1 MKFIF
6 KYVIIILKYK
16 NKGGKR
22 LKRLVKFWLTV
33 SLLFLVSIL
42 TPTKAET
49 VDIVELTKNEGYE
62 VNPAD
67 KPKASI
73 VIDAYTGRILW
84 QDNIDEERD
93 PASIS
98 KVMTVYLVM
107 ESISKG
113 DLSLTQKITASK
125 EDAAI
130 SSIYAISN
138 NKIVE
143 GVEYPIEELI
153 KMTLV
158 PSSNAATIM
167 LANAVDKD
175 SAAFIVK
182 MNKKAKEL
190 GMHHTTFNNA
200 SGAVAE
206 LFNGYYQ
213 PEGYDASK
221 PNQTTARDLAILAMD
236 LMNRYPQV
244 LQYTNSAVVK
254 TMEGT
259 PYEEK
264 FDTYNYSLPG
274 AKYGVEGVNG
284 LKTGSSGYGS
294 FNYIATYE
302 KNQMKL
308 VEVVL
313 GVGDWSN
320 QDGEFIRHTFG
331 NAILNYVL
339 EHFSYQTILPAGD
352 HDFDGHKITTN
363 QDLKMILE
371 KGKVPEWQV
380 VDKKVSAKLTGE
392 FLKENQKNP
401 SVEVV
406 AESGFAD
413 LPKEPEKRQQT
424 LQVYIIQNAFA
435 FAVIIGGSLLFLLVL
450 FGEHRAKKL
459 RKKRKHQKNK

>member
-1 MKFIF
+1 M
-6 KYVIIILKYK
+6 
-16 NKGGKR
+16 NKGGEELRK
-22 LKRLVKFWLTV
+22 LAKVLVAV
-33 SLLFLVSIL
+33 SLLFLGCSTNTIG
-42 TPTKAET
+42 AET
-49 VDIVELTKNEGYE
+49 VDVVELTKNAGYD

-67 KPKASI
+67 IPKASI
-73 VIDAYTGRILW
+73 VVDAYTGRILW

-107 ESISKG
+107 EAIQKG
-113 DLSLTQKITASK
+113 ELSLSQNIVATK
-125 EDAAI
+125 EDQAI
-130 SSIYAISN
+130 SNIYAISN

-143 GVEYPIEELI
+143 GVEYPVEELL

-158 PSSNAATIM
+158 PSSNAATLM
-167 LANAVDKD
+167 LANAITTD
-175 SAAFIVK
+175 SAKFIEK
-182 MNKKAKEL
+182 MNAKAKEL
-190 GMHHTTFNNA
+190 GMNRTHFNNA

-206 LFNGYYQ
+206 LFQGYYQ
-213 PEGYDASK
+213 PEGYDATK
-221 PNQTTARDLAILAMD
+221 PNQTTARDLAILAME

-244 LQYTNSAVVK
+244 LQYTNSPVVK

-284 LKTGSSGYGS
+284 LKTGSSGYGA
-294 FNYIATYE
+294 FNYVATYD
-302 KNQMKL
+302 KDQMKL

-320 QDGEFIRHTFG
+320 QDGEMIRHTFG
-331 NAILNYVL
+331 NAILKYVL
-339 EHFSYQTILPAGD
+339 EHFSYQTILPAGE
-352 HDFDGHKITTN
+352 HNFDGHKITTN
-363 QDLKMILE
+363 QSLQMIAE
-371 KGKVPEWQV
+371 KGKTPEWQV
-380 VDKKVSAKLTGE
+380 ANKKVSVTLKGD

-406 AESGFAD
+406 EESEFAD

-435 FAVIIGGSLLFLLVL
+435 FSVIIGGSILFFLVL
-450 FGEHRAKKL
+450 LGESRAKN
-459 RKKRKHQKNK
+459 RRMKKRKKKSNKRKISD

>member
-1 MKFIF
+1 M
-6 KYVIIILKYK
+6 
-16 NKGGKR
+16 NKGGEELRK
-22 LKRLVKFWLTV
+22 LAKVFVTV
-33 SLLFLVSIL
+33 SLLFLGCSMNTIG
-42 TPTKAET
+42 AET
-49 VDIVELTKNEGYE
+49 VDVVELTKNAGYD

-67 KPKASI
+67 IPKASI
-73 VIDAYTGRILW
+73 VVDAYTGRILW
-84 QDNIDEERD
+84 QDHIDEVRD

-107 ESISKG
+107 EAIAKGELSIQ
-113 DLSLTQKITASK
+113 QKIIATK
-125 EDAAI
+125 EDQAI
-130 SSIYAISN
+130 SNIYEISN

-143 GVEYPIEELI
+143 GVEYPVEELL

-158 PSSNAATIM
+158 PSSNTATLM
-167 LANAVDKD
+167 LANAITTD
-175 SAAFIVK
+175 STKFIEK
-182 MNKKAKEL
+182 MNAKAKEL
-190 GMHHTTFNNA
+190 GMNHTNFNNA

-206 LFNGYYQ
+206 LFQGYYQ
-213 PEGYDASK
+213 PEGYDATK
-221 PNQTTARDLAILAMD
+221 PNQTTARDLAILAME

-244 LQYTNSAVVK
+244 LQYTNSPVVK

-259 PYEEK
+259 PFEEK

-284 LKTGSSGYGS
+284 LKTGSSGYGA
-294 FNYIATYE
+294 FNYVATYD
-302 KNQMKL
+302 KDQMKL

-339 EHFSYQTILPAGD
+339 EHFSFQTILSAGE
-352 HDFDGHKITTN
+352 HNFDGHKITTN
-363 QDLKMILE
+363 QPLEMIAE
-371 KGKVPEWQV
+371 KGKTPEWQV
-380 VDKKVSAKLTGE
+380 VNKKVSVTLKGD
-392 FLKENQKNP
+392 FLKKNQKNP

-406 AESGFAD
+406 EERGFVD

-435 FAVIIGGSLLFLLVL
+435 FAVIIGGSILFLLVL
-450 FGEHRAKKL
+450 LGESRAKN
-459 RKKRKHQKNK
+459 RRMKKRKKKSNKRKNSD

>member
-1 MKFIF
+1 MNTI
-6 KYVIIILKYK
+6 
-16 NKGGKR
+16 G
-22 LKRLVKFWLTV
+22 
-33 SLLFLVSIL
+33 
-42 TPTKAET
+42 AET
-49 VDIVELTKNEGYE
+49 VDVVELTKNAGYD

-67 KPKASI
+67 IPKASI
-73 VIDAYTGRILW
+73 VVDAYTGRILW
-84 QDNIDEERD
+84 QDHIDEVRD

-107 ESISKG
+107 EAIAKGELSIQ
-113 DLSLTQKITASK
+113 QKIIATK
-125 EDAAI
+125 EDQAI
-130 SSIYAISN
+130 SNIYEISN

-143 GVEYPIEELI
+143 GVEYPVEELL

-158 PSSNAATIM
+158 PSSNTATLM
-167 LANAVDKD
+167 LANAITTD
-175 SAAFIVK
+175 STKFIEK
-182 MNKKAKEL
+182 MNAKAKEL
-190 GMHHTTFNNA
+190 GMNHTNFNNA

-206 LFNGYYQ
+206 LFQGYYQ
-213 PEGYDASK
+213 PEGYDATK
-221 PNQTTARDLAILAMD
+221 PNQTTARDLAILAME

-244 LQYTNSAVVK
+244 LQYTNSPVVK

-284 LKTGSSGYGS
+284 LKTGSSGYGA
-294 FNYIATYE
+294 FNYVATYD
-302 KNQMKL
+302 KDQMKL

-339 EHFSYQTILPAGD
+339 EHFSYQTILSAGE
-352 HDFDGHKITTN
+352 HNFDGHKITTN
-363 QDLKMILE
+363 QPLEMIAE
-371 KGKVPEWQV
+371 KGKTPEWQV
-380 VDKKVSAKLTGE
+380 VNKKVSVTLKGD
-392 FLKENQKNP
+392 FLKKNQKNP

-406 AESGFAD
+406 EERGFVD

-435 FAVIIGGSLLFLLVL
+435 FAVIIGGSILFLLVL
-450 FGEHRAKKL
+450 LGERRAKN
-459 RKKRKHQKNK
+459 RRMKKRKKKSNKRKISD

>member
-1 MKFIF
+1 M
-6 KYVIIILKYK
+6 
-16 NKGGKR
+16 NKGGEELRK
-22 LKRLVKFWLTV
+22 LAKVLVAV
-33 SLLFLVSIL
+33 SLLFLGCFKNTIG
-42 TPTKAET
+42 AET
-49 VDIVELTKNEGYE
+49 VDIVELTRNAGYD
-62 VNPAD
+62 VNPTD
-67 KPKASI
+67 IPKASI
-73 VIDAYTGRILW
+73 VVDAYTGRILW

-107 ESISKG
+107 EAIAKG
-113 DLSLTQKITASK
+113 ELSLSQKIVATK
-125 EDAAI
+125 ENQAI
-130 SSIYAISN
+130 SNIYAISN

-158 PSSNAATIM
+158 PSSNAATLM
-167 LANAVDKD
+167 LANAITTD
-175 SAAFIVK
+175 STNFIEK
-182 MNKKAKEL
+182 MNAKAKEL
-190 GMHHTTFNNA
+190 GMNHTHFNNA

-206 LFNGYYQ
+206 LFQGYYQ
-213 PEGYDASK
+213 PEGYDATR
-221 PNQTTARDLAILAMD
+221 PNQTTARDLAILAMEI
-236 LMNRYPQV
+236 MNRYPQV
-244 LQYTNSAVVK
+244 LQYTNSPVVK

-284 LKTGSSGYGS
+284 LKTGSSGYGA

-302 KNQMKL
+302 KDKMKL

-339 EHFSYQTILPAGD
+339 EHFSYQTILPAGE
-352 HDFDGHKITTN
+352 HNFDGHKITTN
-363 QDLKMILE
+363 QPLQMIAE
-371 KGKVPEWQV
+371 KGKTPEWQV
-380 VDKKVSAKLTGE
+380 ANKKVSVTLKGD

-401 SVEVV
+401 SVEVI

>member
-1 MKFIF
+1 M
-6 KYVIIILKYK
+6 
-16 NKGGKR
+16 NKGGEELRNLAKV
-22 LKRLVKFWLTV
+22 LVAV
-33 SLLFLVSIL
+33 SLLFLGCSTNMIG
-42 TPTKAET
+42 AET
-49 VDIVELTKNEGYE
+49 VDVVELTKNAGYD

-67 KPKASI
+67 IPKASI
-73 VIDAYTGRILW
+73 VVDAYTGRILW

-107 ESISKG
+107 EAIDKGELSIQ
-113 DLSLTQKITASK
+113 QKITATK
-125 EDAAI
+125 EDQAI
-130 SSIYAISN
+130 SNIYAISN

-143 GVEYPIEELI
+143 GVEYPIEELL

-158 PSSNAATIM
+158 PSSNAATLM
-167 LANAVDKD
+167 LANAITTD
-175 SAAFIVK
+175 SAKFIEK
-182 MNKKAKEL
+182 MNAKAKEL
-190 GMHHTTFNNA
+190 GMNHTHFNNA

-206 LFNGYYQ
+206 LFQGYYQ

-221 PNQTTARDLAILAMD
+221 PNKTTARDLAILAME

-244 LQYTNSAVVK
+244 LQYTNSPVVK

-274 AKYGVEGVNG
+274 AKYGMEGVNG
-284 LKTGSSGYGS
+284 LKTGSSGYGA
-294 FNYIATYE
+294 FNYVATYE
-302 KNQMKL
+302 KDKMKL

-313 GVGDWSN
+313 GVGNWSN

-331 NAILNYVL
+331 NVILKYVL
-339 EHFSYQTILPAGD
+339 EHFSYQTILPAGE

-363 QDLKMILE
+363 QALTMIIE
-371 KGKVPEWQV
+371 KGKTPEWKV
-380 VDKKVSAKLTGE
+380 EDKKVTIPLKGD
-392 FLKENQKNP
+392 FLKENQAFP
-401 SVEVV
+401 SVEVI

-435 FAVIIGGSLLFLLVL
+435 FAVIIGGSLLLLLVL
-450 FGEHRAKKL
+450 IGEHRAKKRRQEKRIK
-459 RKKRKHQKNK
+459 RKKSD

>member
-1 MKFIF
+1 M
-6 KYVIIILKYK
+6 
-16 NKGGKR
+16 NKGGEELRK
-22 LKRLVKFWLTV
+22 LAKVLVAV
-33 SLLFLVSIL
+33 SLLFLGCFKNTIG
-42 TPTKAET
+42 AET
-49 VDIVELTKNEGYE
+49 VDIVELTRNAGYD
-62 VNPAD
+62 VNPTD
-67 KPKASI
+67 IPKASI
-73 VIDAYTGRILW
+73 VVDAYTGRILW

-107 ESISKG
+107 EAIAKG
-113 DLSLTQKITASK
+113 ELSLSQKIVATK
-125 EDAAI
+125 ENQAI
-130 SSIYAISN
+130 SNIYAISN

-158 PSSNAATIM
+158 PSSNAATLM
-167 LANAVDKD
+167 LANAITTD
-175 SAAFIVK
+175 STNFIEK
-182 MNKKAKEL
+182 MNAKAKEL
-190 GMHHTTFNNA
+190 GMNHTHFNNA

-206 LFNGYYQ
+206 LFQGYYQ
-213 PEGYDASK
+213 PEGYDATR
-221 PNQTTARDLAILAMD
+221 PNQTTARDLAILAMEI
-236 LMNRYPQV
+236 MNRYPQV
-244 LQYTNSAVVK
+244 LQYTNSPVVK

-284 LKTGSSGYGS
+284 LKTGSSGYGA

-302 KNQMKL
+302 KDKMKL

-339 EHFSYQTILPAGD
+339 EHFSYQTILPAGE
-352 HDFDGHKITTN
+352 HNFDGHKITTN
-363 QDLKMILE
+363 QPLQMIAE
-371 KGKVPEWQV
+371 KGKTPEWQV
-380 VDKKVSAKLTGE
+380 ANKKVSVTLKGD

-401 SVEVV
+401 SVEVI

-435 FAVIIGGSLLFLLVL
+435 FAVIIGGAILLLLVL
-450 FGEHRAKKL
+450 IGEHKSKKR
-459 RKKRKHQKNK
+459 RKKNRKNSD

>member
-1 MKFIF
+1 M
-6 KYVIIILKYK
+6 
-16 NKGGKR
+16 NKGGEELRK
-22 LKRLVKFWLTV
+22 LAKVFVTV
-33 SLLFLVSIL
+33 SLLFLGCSMNTIG
-42 TPTKAET
+42 AET
-49 VDIVELTKNEGYE
+49 VDVVELTKNAGYD

-67 KPKASI
+67 IPKASI
-73 VIDAYTGRILW
+73 VVDAYTGRILW
-84 QDNIDEERD
+84 QDHIDEVRD

-107 ESISKG
+107 EAIAKGELSIQ
-113 DLSLTQKITASK
+113 QKIIATK
-125 EDAAI
+125 EDQAI
-130 SSIYAISN
+130 SNIYEISN

-143 GVEYPIEELI
+143 GVEYPVEELL

-158 PSSNAATIM
+158 PSSNTATLM
-167 LANAVDKD
+167 LANAITTD
-175 SAAFIVK
+175 STKFIEK
-182 MNKKAKEL
+182 MNAKAKEL
-190 GMHHTTFNNA
+190 GMNHTNFNNA

-206 LFNGYYQ
+206 LFQGYYQ
-213 PEGYDASK
+213 PEGYDATK

-244 LQYTNSAVVK
+244 LQYTNSPVVK

-264 FDTYNYSLPG
+264 FDTYNYSIPG
-274 AKYGVEGVNG
+274 AKYGIEGVNG
-284 LKTGSSGYGS
+284 LKTGSSGYGA
-294 FNYIATYE
+294 FNYVATYE
-302 KNQMKL
+302 KDKMKL

-339 EHFSYQTILPAGD
+339 EHFSYQTILSAGE
-352 HDFDGHKITTN
+352 HNFDGHKITTN
-363 QDLKMILE
+363 QPLEMIAE
-371 KGKVPEWQV
+371 KGKTPEWQV
-380 VDKKVSAKLTGE
+380 VNKKVSVTLKGD
-392 FLKENQKNP
+392 FLKKNQKNP

-406 AESGFAD
+406 EERGFVD

-435 FAVIIGGSLLFLLVL
+435 FAVIIGGSILFLLVL
-450 FGEHRAKKL
+450 LGESRAKN
-459 RKKRKHQKNK
+459 RRMKKRKKKSNKRKISG

>member
-1 MKFIF
+1 
-6 KYVIIILKYK
+6 
-16 NKGGKR
+16 
-22 LKRLVKFWLTV
+22 
-33 SLLFLVSIL
+33 
-42 TPTKAET
+42 
-49 VDIVELTKNEGYE
+49 
-62 VNPAD
+62 
-67 KPKASI
+67 
-73 VIDAYTGRILW
+73 
-84 QDNIDEERD
+84 
-93 PASIS
+93 
-98 KVMTVYLVM
+98 
-107 ESISKG
+107 
-113 DLSLTQKITASK
+113 
-125 EDAAI
+125 
-130 SSIYAISN
+130 
-138 NKIVE
+138 
-143 GVEYPIEELI
+143 
-153 KMTLV
+153 
-158 PSSNAATIM
+158 
-167 LANAVDKD
+167 
-175 SAAFIVK
+175 
-182 MNKKAKEL
+182 
-190 GMHHTTFNNA
+190 
-200 SGAVAE
+200 
-206 LFNGYYQ
+206 
-213 PEGYDASK
+213 
-221 PNQTTARDLAILAMD
+221 
-236 LMNRYPQV
+236 
-244 LQYTNSAVVK
+244 
-254 TMEGT
+254 MEGT

-308 VEVVL
+308 VKVVL

>member
-1 MKFIF
+1 M
-6 KYVIIILKYK
+6 
-16 NKGGKR
+16 NKGGEELRKFA
-22 LKRLVKFWLTV
+22 KVLVAV
-33 SLLFLVSIL
+33 SLLFLGCSTNTIG
-42 TPTKAET
+42 AEN
-49 VDIVELTKNEGYE
+49 VDVVELTRNAGYD
-62 VNPAD
+62 VNPTD
-67 KPKASI
+67 IPKASI
-73 VIDAYTGRILW
+73 VVDAYTGRILW

-107 ESISKG
+107 EAIAKG
-113 DLSLTQKITASK
+113 ELSLSQKIVATK
-125 EDAAI
+125 EDQAI
-130 SSIYAISN
+130 SNIYAISN

-158 PSSNAATIM
+158 PSSNAATLM
-167 LANAVDKD
+167 LANAITTD
-175 SAAFIVK
+175 STNFIEK
-182 MNKKAKEL
+182 MNAKAKEL
-190 GMHHTTFNNA
+190 GMNHTHFNNA

-206 LFNGYYQ
+206 LFQGYYQ
-213 PEGYDASK
+213 PEGYDATR
-221 PNQTTARDLAILAMD
+221 PNQTTARDLAILAMEI
-236 LMNRYPQV
+236 MNRYPQV
-244 LQYTNSAVVK
+244 LQYTNSPVVK

-284 LKTGSSGYGS
+284 LKTGSSGYGA
-294 FNYIATYE
+294 FNYVATYE
-302 KNQMKL
+302 KDQMKL

-320 QDGEFIRHTFG
+320 QDGEMIRHTFG
-331 NAILNYVL
+331 NTILNYVL
-339 EHFSYQTILPAGD
+339 EHFSYQTILPAGE
-352 HDFDGHKITTN
+352 HNFDGHKITTN
-363 QDLKMILE
+363 QSLQMIAE
-371 KGKVPEWQV
+371 KGKTPEWQV
-380 VDKKVSAKLTGE
+380 AHKKVSVTLKGD

-413 LPKEPEKRQQT
+413 LPKEPQERQQT

-435 FAVIIGGSLLFLLVL
+435 FAVIIGGSILFLLVL
-450 FGEHRAKKL
+450 LGER
-459 RKKRKHQKNK
+459 RVKKRREQKRK

>member
-1 MKFIF
+1 M
-6 KYVIIILKYK
+6 
-16 NKGGKR
+16 NKGGEE
-22 LKRLVKFWLTV
+22 LKKLAKVLVTV
-33 SLLFLVSIL
+33 SLLFLGFSMNAIG
-42 TPTKAET
+42 AET
-49 VDIVELTKNEGYE
+49 VDVVELTKNAGYD

-67 KPKASI
+67 IPKASI
-73 VIDAYTGRILW
+73 VVDAYTGRILW
-84 QDNIDEERD
+84 QDHIDEVRD

-107 ESISKG
+107 EAIAKGELSIQ
-113 DLSLTQKITASK
+113 QKITATK
-125 EDAAI
+125 EDQVI
-130 SSIYAISN
+130 SNIYAISN

-143 GVEYPIEELI
+143 GVEYPIEELL

-158 PSSNAATIM
+158 PSSNVATLM
-167 LANAVDKD
+167 LANAITTD
-175 SAAFIVK
+175 SAKFIEK
-182 MNKKAKEL
+182 MNAKAKEL
-190 GMHHTTFNNA
+190 GMNHTHFNNA

-206 LFNGYYQ
+206 LFQGYYQ

-244 LQYTNSAVVK
+244 LQYTNSPVVK

-264 FDTYNYSLPG
+264 FDTYNYSIPG
-274 AKYGVEGVNG
+274 AKYEIEGVNG
-284 LKTGSSGYGS
+284 LKTGSSGYGA
-294 FNYIATYE
+294 FNYVATYE
-302 KNQMKL
+302 KDKMKL

-339 EHFSYQTILPAGD
+339 EHFSYQTILPAGE

-363 QDLKMILE
+363 QSLEMIME
-371 KGKVPEWQV
+371 KGKTPEWQV
-380 VDKKVSAKLTGE
+380 ANKKVSVMLKGE
-392 FLKENQKNP
+392 FLKENKKNP

-424 LQVYIIQNAFA
+424 LQEYIIQNAFA
-435 FAVIIGGSLLFLLVL
+435 FSVILGGSILFLLVL
-450 FGEHRAKKL
+450 WGEHRAKK
-459 RKKRKHQKNK
+459 RRMKKRKKKSVERKFSD

>member
-1 MKFIF
+1 MGMMKPIA
-6 KYVIIILKYK
+6 
-16 NKGGKR
+16 
-22 LKRLVKFWLTV
+22 
-33 SLLFLVSIL
+33 
-42 TPTKAET
+42 AET
-49 VDIVELTKNEGYE
+49 VDIVELTKNAGYE
-62 VNPAD
+62 VNPDD

-73 VIDAYTGRILW
+73 VVDASTGRILW
-84 QDNIDEERD
+84 QDHIDEQRD

-107 ESISKG
+107 EAIAKG
-113 DLSLTQKITASK
+113 DLSLTQKVTATK
-125 EDAAI
+125 EDQAI
-130 SSIYAISN
+130 SNIYAISN

-158 PSSNAATIM
+158 PSSNAATLM
-167 LANAVDKD
+167 LANAITND
-175 SAAFIVK
+175 SAKFIEI
-182 MNKKAKEL
+182 MNAKAKEL
-190 GMHHTTFNNA
+190 GMNRTKFNNA

-206 LFNGYYQ
+206 LFQGYYQ

-221 PNQTTARDLAILAMD
+221 PNQTTARDLAILAME

-274 AKYGVEGVNG
+274 AKYGIEGVNG
-284 LKTGSSGYGS
+284 LKTGSSGYGA

-302 KNQMKL
+302 KDQMKL

-313 GVGDWSN
+313 GVGDWYN
-320 QDGEFIRHTFG
+320 QAGEMIRHTFG

-339 EHFSYQTILPAGD
+339 EHFSFQTILPAGE
-352 HDFDGHKITTN
+352 HNFDGHKITTN
-363 QDLKMILE
+363 QPLQMIVE
-371 KGKVPEWQV
+371 NGKKPEWEV
-380 VDKKVSAKLTGE
+380 ANKRVSIDLPGV

-435 FAVIIGGSLLFLLVL
+435 FAVIIGGSILFLLVL
-450 FGEHRAKKL
+450 FGESRAKK
-459 RKKRKHQKNK
+459 RRSHKRK

>member
-1 MKFIF
+1 M
-6 KYVIIILKYK
+6 
-16 NKGGKR
+16 NKGGEELRKFA
-22 LKRLVKFWLTV
+22 KVLVAV
-33 SLLFLVSIL
+33 SLLFLGCSTNTIG
-42 TPTKAET
+42 AEN
-49 VDIVELTKNEGYE
+49 VDVVELTRNAGYD
-62 VNPAD
+62 VNPTD
-67 KPKASI
+67 IPKASI
-73 VIDAYTGRILW
+73 VVDAYTGRILW

-107 ESISKG
+107 EAIQKG
-113 DLSLTQKITASK
+113 ELSLSQKIVATK
-125 EDAAI
+125 EDQAI
-130 SSIYAISN
+130 SNIYAISN
-138 NKIVE
+138 NKIME
-143 GVEYPIEELI
+143 GVEYPIEELL

-158 PSSNAATIM
+158 PSSNAATLM
-167 LANAVDKD
+167 LANAITTD
-175 SAAFIVK
+175 SAAFIEK
-182 MNKKAKEL
+182 MNAKAKEL
-190 GMHHTTFNNA
+190 GMNHTHFNNA

-206 LFNGYYQ
+206 LFQGYYQ

-244 LQYTNSAVVK
+244 LQYTNSPVVK

-264 FDTYNYSLPG
+264 FDTYNYSIPG
-274 AKYGVEGVNG
+274 AKYGIEGVNG
-284 LKTGSSGYGS
+284 LKTGSSGYGA
-294 FNYIATYE
+294 FNYVATYE
-302 KNQMKL
+302 KDKMKL

-339 EHFSYQTILPAGD
+339 EHFSYQTILPAGE
-352 HDFDGHKITTN
+352 HNFDGHKITTN
-363 QDLKMILE
+363 QSLQMIAE
-371 KGKVPEWQV
+371 KGKTPEWQV
-380 VDKKVSAKLTGE
+380 AHKKVSVTLKGD

-413 LPKEPEKRQQT
+413 LPKEPQERQQT

-435 FAVIIGGSLLFLLVL
+435 FAVIIGGSILFLLVL
-450 FGEHRAKKL
+450 LGER
-459 RKKRKHQKNK
+459 RVKKRREQKRK

>member
-1 MKFIF
+1 MGMIKQIA
-6 KYVIIILKYK
+6 
-16 NKGGKR
+16 
-22 LKRLVKFWLTV
+22 
-33 SLLFLVSIL
+33 
-42 TPTKAET
+42 AET
-49 VDIVELTKNEGYE
+49 VDIVELTKGAGYE
-62 VNPAD
+62 VNPED

-73 VIDAYTGRILW
+73 VVDAYTGRILW
-84 QDNIDEERD
+84 QDHIDEQRD

-107 ESISKG
+107 ETIEKG
-113 DLSLTQKITASK
+113 DLSLTQKVTATK
-125 EDAAI
+125 EDQAI
-130 SSIYAISN
+130 SNIYAISN

-158 PSSNAATIM
+158 PSSNAATLM
-167 LANAVDKD
+167 LANAITND
-175 SAAFIVK
+175 STKFIEI
-182 MNKKAKEL
+182 MNAKAKEL
-190 GMHHTTFNNA
+190 GMNRTKFNNA

-206 LFNGYYQ
+206 LFQGYYQ

-244 LQYTNSAVVK
+244 LHYTNSAVVK

-264 FDTYNYSLPG
+264 FDTYNYSVPG
-274 AKYGVEGVNG
+274 AKYGLEGVNG
-284 LKTGSSGYGS
+284 LKTGSSGYGA

-302 KNQMKL
+302 KDKMKL

-313 GVGDWSN
+313 GVGNWSN

-331 NAILNYVL
+331 NAILKYVL
-339 EHFSYQTILPAGD
+339 EHFSYQTILPAGE

-363 QDLKMILE
+363 QSLEMIIE
-371 KGKVPEWQV
+371 KGKTPEWKV
-380 VDKKVSAKLTGE
+380 ENKKINLTLKGE
-392 FLKENQKNP
+392 FLKENQTFP
-401 SVEVV
+401 SVEIV

-435 FAVIIGGSLLFLLVL
+435 FAVIIGGSLLLLLVL
-450 FGEHRAKKL
+450 IGEHRAKKRRKEKSIN
-459 RKKRKHQKNK
+459 RKKTD

>member
-1 MKFIF
+1 MGI
-6 KYVIIILKYK
+6 
-16 NKGGKR
+16 GKP
-22 LKRLVKFWLTV
+22 
-33 SLLFLVSIL
+33 IA
-42 TPTKAET
+42 AET
-49 VDIVELTKNEGYE
+49 VDIVELTKSAGYE
-62 VNPAD
+62 VNPEN

-73 VIDAYTGRILW
+73 VVDAYTGRILW
-84 QDNIDEERD
+84 QDHIDEQRD

-107 ESISKG
+107 EAIAKG
-113 DLSLTQKITASK
+113 DLSLTQKVIATK
-125 EDAAI
+125 EDQAI
-130 SSIYAISN
+130 SNIYAISN

-158 PSSNAATIM
+158 PSSNAATLM
-167 LANAVDKD
+167 LANTITKD
-175 SAAFIVK
+175 AAKFIEK
-182 MNKKAKEL
+182 MNAKAKEL
-190 GMHHTTFNNA
+190 GMNHTRFNNA

-206 LFNGYYQ
+206 LFQGYYQ

-264 FDTYNYSLPG
+264 FDTYNYSVPG
-274 AKYGVEGVNG
+274 AKYGLEGVNG
-284 LKTGSSGYGS
+284 LKTGSSGYGA

-302 KNQMKL
+302 KDKMKL

-313 GVGDWSN
+313 GVGNWSN

-331 NAILNYVL
+331 NAVLKYVL
-339 EHFSYQTILPAGD
+339 EHFSYQTILPAGE

-363 QDLKMILE
+363 QSLEMIIE
-371 KGKVPEWQV
+371 KGKTPEWKV
-380 VDKKVSAKLTGE
+380 ENKKINLTLKGE
-392 FLKENQKNP
+392 FLKENQTFP

-435 FAVIIGGSLLFLLVL
+435 FAVILGGSILFLFVL
-450 FGEHRAKKL
+450 WGEHRAKNRRMRK
-459 RKKRKHQKNK
+459 RKKKNTKRKISD

>member
-1 MKFIF
+1 M
-6 KYVIIILKYK
+6 
-16 NKGGKR
+16 NKGGEELRK
-22 LKRLVKFWLTV
+22 LAKILVAV
-33 SLLFLVSIL
+33 SLLFLGGYTNTIG
-42 TPTKAET
+42 AET
-49 VDIVELTKNEGYE
+49 VDVVELTKNAGYD

-67 KPKASI
+67 IPKASI
-73 VIDAYTGRILW
+73 VVDAYTGRILW

-107 ESISKG
+107 EAIAKGELSIQ
-113 DLSLTQKITASK
+113 QKIIATK
-125 EDAAI
+125 EDQAI
-130 SSIYAISN
+130 SNIYAISN
-138 NKIVE
+138 NNIVE
-143 GVEYPIEELI
+143 GVEYPVEELL

-158 PSSNAATIM
+158 PSSNAATLM
-167 LANAVDKD
+167 LANAITTD
-175 SAAFIVK
+175 STKFIEK
-182 MNKKAKEL
+182 MNAKAKEL
-190 GMHHTTFNNA
+190 GMNHTHFNNA

-206 LFNGYYQ
+206 LFQGYYQ
-213 PEGYDASK
+213 PEGYDATK
-221 PNQTTARDLAILAMD
+221 PNQTTARDLAILAME

-244 LQYTNSAVVK
+244 LQYTNSPVVK

-284 LKTGSSGYGS
+284 LKTGSSGYGA
-294 FNYIATYE
+294 FNYVATYD
-302 KNQMKL
+302 KDQMKL

-339 EHFSYQTILPAGD
+339 EYFSYQTILPAGE
-352 HDFDGHKITTN
+352 HNFDGHKITTN
-363 QDLKMILE
+363 QPLEMIAE
-371 KGKVPEWQV
+371 KGKTPEWQV
-380 VDKKVSAKLTGE
+380 ANKKVSVTLKGD

-406 AESGFAD
+406 EESGFAD

-435 FAVIIGGSLLFLLVL
+435 FSVIIGGSILFFLVL
-450 FGEHRAKKL
+450 IGERRAKK
-459 RKKRKHQKNK
+459 RREQKKKKEK

>member
-1 MKFIF
+1 M
-6 KYVIIILKYK
+6 
-16 NKGGKR
+16 NKGGEV
-22 LKRLVKFWLTV
+22 LKKLAKVLVTV
-33 SLLFLVSIL
+33 SLLFLGCSMNTIG
-42 TPTKAET
+42 AET
-49 VDIVELTKNEGYE
+49 VDVVELTKNAGYD

-67 KPKASI
+67 IPKASI
-73 VIDAYTGRILW
+73 VVDAYTGRILW
-84 QDNIDEERD
+84 QDHIDEVRD

-107 ESISKG
+107 EAIAKGELSIQ
-113 DLSLTQKITASK
+113 QKITATK
-125 EDAAI
+125 EDQAI
-130 SSIYAISN
+130 SNIYAISN

-143 GVEYPIEELI
+143 GVDYPIEELL

-158 PSSNAATIM
+158 PSSNVATLM
-167 LANAVDKD
+167 LANAITTD
-175 SAAFIVK
+175 SAKFIEK
-182 MNKKAKEL
+182 MNAKAKEL
-190 GMHHTTFNNA
+190 GMNHTHFNNA

-206 LFNGYYQ
+206 LFQGYYQ
-213 PEGYDASK
+213 PAGYDASK

-244 LQYTNSAVVK
+244 LQYTNSPVVK

-264 FDTYNYSLPG
+264 FDTYNYSIPG
-274 AKYGVEGVNG
+274 AKYGIEGVNG
-284 LKTGSSGYGS
+284 LKTGSSGYGA
-294 FNYIATYE
+294 FNYVATYE
-302 KNQMKL
+302 KDKMKL

-339 EHFSYQTILPAGD
+339 EHFSYQTILPAGE

-363 QDLKMILE
+363 QPLQMIVD
-371 KGKVPEWQV
+371 KGKTPEWEV
-380 VDKKVSAKLTGE
+380 ANKRVSILLPGE

-406 AESGFAD
+406 SESGFAD

-435 FAVIIGGSLLFLLVL
+435 FAVILGGSILFILVL
-450 FGEHRAKKL
+450 WGEHRAKN
-459 RKKRKHQKNK
+459 RRMKKRKMKNDKRKISD

>member
-1 MKFIF
+1 M
-6 KYVIIILKYK
+6 
-16 NKGGKR
+16 NKGGEELRK
-22 LKRLVKFWLTV
+22 LAKVFVTV
-33 SLLFLVSIL
+33 SLLFLGCSMNTIG
-42 TPTKAET
+42 AET
-49 VDIVELTKNEGYE
+49 VDVVELTKNAGYD

-67 KPKASI
+67 IPKASI
-73 VIDAYTGRILW
+73 VVDAYTGRILW
-84 QDNIDEERD
+84 QDHIDEVRD

-107 ESISKG
+107 EAIAKGELSIQ
-113 DLSLTQKITASK
+113 QKIIATK
-125 EDAAI
+125 EDQ
-130 SSIYAISN
+130 AISN
-138 NKIVE
+138 IYEISNNNIVE
-143 GVEYPIEELI
+143 GVDYPVEELL

-158 PSSNAATIM
+158 PSSNTATLM
-167 LANAVDKD
+167 LANAITTD
-175 SAAFIVK
+175 STKFIEK
-182 MNKKAKEL
+182 MNAKAKEL
-190 GMHHTTFNNA
+190 GMNHTNFNNA

-206 LFNGYYQ
+206 LFQGYYQ
-213 PEGYDASK
+213 PEGYDATK
-221 PNQTTARDLAILAMD
+221 PNQTTARDLAILAME

-244 LQYTNSAVVK
+244 LQYTNSPVVK

-284 LKTGSSGYGS
+284 LKTGSSGYGA
-294 FNYIATYE
+294 FNYVATYD
-302 KNQMKL
+302 KDQMKL

-339 EHFSYQTILPAGD
+339 EHFSYQTILSAGE
-352 HDFDGHKITTN
+352 HNFDGHKITTN
-363 QDLKMILE
+363 QPLEMIAE
-371 KGKVPEWQV
+371 KGKTPEWQV
-380 VDKKVSAKLTGE
+380 VNKKVSVTLKGD
-392 FLKENQKNP
+392 FLKKNQKNP

-406 AESGFAD
+406 EERGFVD

-435 FAVIIGGSLLFLLVL
+435 FAVIIGGSILFLLVL
-450 FGEHRAKKL
+450 LGESRAKN
-459 RKKRKHQKNK
+459 RRMKKRKKKSNKRKISD

>member
-1 MKFIF
+1 M
-6 KYVIIILKYK
+6 
-16 NKGGKR
+16 NKGGEELRK
-22 LKRLVKFWLTV
+22 LAKVFVTV
-33 SLLFLVSIL
+33 SLLFLGCSMNTIG
-42 TPTKAET
+42 AET
-49 VDIVELTKNEGYE
+49 VDVVELTKNAGYD

-67 KPKASI
+67 IPKASI
-73 VIDAYTGRILW
+73 VVDAYTGRILW
-84 QDNIDEERD
+84 QDHIDEVRD

-107 ESISKG
+107 EAIAKGELSIQ
-113 DLSLTQKITASK
+113 QKIIATK
-125 EDAAI
+125 EDQ
-130 SSIYAISN
+130 AISN
-138 NKIVE
+138 IYEISNNNIVE
-143 GVEYPIEELI
+143 GVEYPVEELL

-158 PSSNAATIM
+158 PSSNTATLM
-167 LANAVDKD
+167 LANAITTD
-175 SAAFIVK
+175 STKFIEK
-182 MNKKAKEL
+182 MNAKAKEL
-190 GMHHTTFNNA
+190 GMNHTNFNNA

-206 LFNGYYQ
+206 LFQGYYQ
-213 PEGYDASK
+213 PEGYDATK
-221 PNQTTARDLAILAMD
+221 PNQTTARDLAILAME

-244 LQYTNSAVVK
+244 LQYTNSPVVK

-284 LKTGSSGYGS
+284 LKTGSSGYGA
-294 FNYIATYE
+294 FNYVATYD
-302 KNQMKL
+302 KDQMKL

-339 EHFSYQTILPAGD
+339 EHFSYQTILSAGE
-352 HDFDGHKITTN
+352 HNFDGHKITTN
-363 QDLKMILE
+363 QPLEMIAE
-371 KGKVPEWQV
+371 KGKTPEWQV
-380 VDKKVSAKLTGE
+380 VNKKVSVTLKGD
-392 FLKENQKNP
+392 FLKKNQKNP

-406 AESGFAD
+406 EERGFVD

-435 FAVIIGGSLLFLLVL
+435 FAVIIGGSILFLLVL
-450 FGEHRAKKL
+450 LGESRAKN
-459 RKKRKHQKNK
+459 RRMKKRKKKSNKRKISD

>member
-1 MKFIF
+1 MGMMKLIA
-6 KYVIIILKYK
+6 
-16 NKGGKR
+16 
-22 LKRLVKFWLTV
+22 
-33 SLLFLVSIL
+33 
-42 TPTKAET
+42 AET
-49 VDIVELTKNEGYE
+49 VDIVELTKSAGYE
-62 VNPAD
+62 VNAED

-73 VIDAYTGRILW
+73 VVDASTGRILW
-84 QDNIDEERD
+84 QDHIDEQRD

-107 ESISKG
+107 EAIAKG
-113 DLSLTQKITASK
+113 DLSLTQKVTATK
-125 EDAAI
+125 EDQAI
-130 SSIYAISN
+130 SNIYAISN

-158 PSSNAATIM
+158 PSSNAATLM
-167 LANAVDKD
+167 LANAITND
-175 SAAFIVK
+175 STKFIEI
-182 MNKKAKEL
+182 MNAKAKEL
-190 GMHHTTFNNA
+190 GMNRTKFNNA

-206 LFNGYYQ
+206 LFQGYYQ

-259 PYEEK
+259 PYEDK

-274 AKYGVEGVNG
+274 AKYGMEGVNG
-284 LKTGSSGYGS
+284 LKTGSSGYGA

-302 KNQMKL
+302 KDKMKL

-313 GVGDWSN
+313 GIGNWSN

-339 EHFSYQTILPAGD
+339 EHFSYQTILPAGE

-363 QDLKMILE
+363 QSLEMIIE
-371 KGKVPEWQV
+371 KGKTPE
-380 VDKKVSAKLTGE
+380 
-392 FLKENQKNP
+392 
-401 SVEVV
+401 
-406 AESGFAD
+406 
-413 LPKEPEKRQQT
+413 
-424 LQVYIIQNAFA
+424 
-435 FAVIIGGSLLFLLVL
+435 
-450 FGEHRAKKL
+450 
-459 RKKRKHQKNK
+459 

>member
-1 MKFIF
+1 M
-6 KYVIIILKYK
+6 
-16 NKGGKR
+16 NKGGEELRK
-22 LKRLVKFWLTV
+22 LAKILVAV
-33 SLLFLVSIL
+33 SLLFLGGYTNTIG
-42 TPTKAET
+42 AET
-49 VDIVELTKNEGYE
+49 VDVVELTKNAGYD

-67 KPKASI
+67 IPKASI
-73 VIDAYTGRILW
+73 VVDAYTGRILW

-98 KVMTVYLVM
+98 KVMAVYLVM
-107 ESISKG
+107 EAIQKG
-113 DLSLTQKITASK
+113 ELSLSQNIVATK
-125 EDAAI
+125 EDQAI
-130 SSIYAISN
+130 SNIYAISN

-143 GVEYPIEELI
+143 GVEYPVEELL

-158 PSSNAATIM
+158 PSSNAATLM
-167 LANAVDKD
+167 LANAITTD
-175 SAAFIVK
+175 STKFIEK
-182 MNKKAKEL
+182 MNAKAKEL
-190 GMHHTTFNNA
+190 GMNHTNFNNA

-206 LFNGYYQ
+206 LFQGYYQ
-213 PEGYDASK
+213 PEGYDATK
-221 PNQTTARDLAILAMD
+221 PNQTTARDLAILAME

-244 LQYTNSAVVK
+244 LQYTNSPVVK

-259 PYEEK
+259 LYEEK

-284 LKTGSSGYGS
+284 LKTGSSGYGA
-294 FNYIATYE
+294 FNYVATYD
-302 KNQMKL
+302 KDQMKL

-320 QDGEFIRHTFG
+320 QDGEMIRHTFG

-339 EHFSYQTILPAGD
+339 EHFSYQTLLPAGE
-352 HDFDGHKITTN
+352 HNFDGHKITTN
-363 QDLKMILE
+363 QSLQMIAE
-371 KGKVPEWQV
+371 KGKTPEWQV
-380 VDKKVSAKLTGE
+380 SNKKVSVTLKGD

-406 AESGFAD
+406 EERGFVD

-435 FAVIIGGSLLFLLVL
+435 FSVIIGGSILFFLVL
-450 FGEHRAKKL
+450 IGERRAKK
-459 RKKRKHQKNK
+459 RREQKKKKEK

>member
-1 MKFIF
+1 M
-6 KYVIIILKYK
+6 
-16 NKGGKR
+16 NKGGEELRK
-22 LKRLVKFWLTV
+22 LAKVLVAV
-33 SLLFLVSIL
+33 SLLFLGCFKNTIG
-42 TPTKAET
+42 AET
-49 VDIVELTKNEGYE
+49 VDIVELTRNAGYD
-62 VNPAD
+62 VNPTD
-67 KPKASI
+67 IPKASI
-73 VIDAYTGRILW
+73 VVDAYTGRILW

-107 ESISKG
+107 EAIAKG
-113 DLSLTQKITASK
+113 ELSLSQKIVATK
-125 EDAAI
+125 ENQAI
-130 SSIYAISN
+130 SNIYAISN

-158 PSSNAATIM
+158 PSSNAATLM
-167 LANAVDKD
+167 LANAITTD
-175 SAAFIVK
+175 STNFIEK
-182 MNKKAKEL
+182 MNAKAKEL
-190 GMHHTTFNNA
+190 GMNHTHFNNA

-206 LFNGYYQ
+206 LFQGYYQ
-213 PEGYDASK
+213 PEGYDATR
-221 PNQTTARDLAILAMD
+221 PNQTTARDLAILAMEI
-236 LMNRYPQV
+236 MNRYPQV
-244 LQYTNSAVVK
+244 LQYTNSPVVK

-284 LKTGSSGYGS
+284 LKTGSSGYGA

-302 KNQMKL
+302 KDKMKL

-339 EHFSYQTILPAGD
+339 EHFSYQTILPAGE
-352 HDFDGHKITTN
+352 HNFDGHKITTN
-363 QDLKMILE
+363 QPLQMIAE
-371 KGKVPEWQV
+371 KGKTPEWQV
-380 VDKKVSAKLTGE
+380 ANKKVSVTLKGD

-401 SVEVV
+401 SVEVI

-435 FAVIIGGSLLFLLVL
+435 FAVIIGGSILLLLVL
-450 FGEHRAKKL
+450 IGEHKSKKR
-459 RKKRKHQKNK
+459 RKKNRKNSD

>member
-1 MKFIF
+1 M
-6 KYVIIILKYK
+6 
-16 NKGGKR
+16 NKGGEELRK
-22 LKRLVKFWLTV
+22 LAKILVAV
-33 SLLFLVSIL
+33 SLLFLGGYTNTIG
-42 TPTKAET
+42 AET
-49 VDIVELTKNEGYE
+49 VDVVELTKNAGYD

-67 KPKASI
+67 IPKASI
-73 VIDAYTGRILW
+73 VVDAYTGRILW

-107 ESISKG
+107 EAIQKG
-113 DLSLTQKITASK
+113 ELSLSQNIVATK
-125 EDAAI
+125 EDQAI
-130 SSIYAISN
+130 SNIYAISN

-143 GVEYPIEELI
+143 GVEYPVEELL

-158 PSSNAATIM
+158 PSSNAATLM
-167 LANAVDKD
+167 LANAITTD
-175 SAAFIVK
+175 STKFIEK
-182 MNKKAKEL
+182 MNAKAKEL
-190 GMHHTTFNNA
+190 GMNHTNFNNA

-206 LFNGYYQ
+206 LFQGYYQ
-213 PEGYDASK
+213 PEGYDATK
-221 PNQTTARDLAILAMD
+221 PNQTTARDLAILAME

-244 LQYTNSAVVK
+244 LQYTNSPVVK

-259 PYEEK
+259 LYEEK

-284 LKTGSSGYGS
+284 LKTGSSGYGA
-294 FNYIATYE
+294 FNYVATYD
-302 KNQMKL
+302 KDQMKL

-320 QDGEFIRHTFG
+320 QDGEMIRHTFG

-339 EHFSYQTILPAGD
+339 EHFSYQTLLPAGE
-352 HDFDGHKITTN
+352 HNFDGHKITTN
-363 QDLKMILE
+363 QSLQMIAE
-371 KGKVPEWQV
+371 KGKTPEWQV
-380 VDKKVSAKLTGE
+380 SNKKVSVTLKGD

-406 AESGFAD
+406 EERGFVD

-435 FAVIIGGSLLFLLVL
+435 FSVIIGGSILFFLVL
-450 FGEHRAKKL
+450 IGERRAKK
-459 RKKRKHQKNK
+459 RREQKKKKEK

>member
-1 MKFIF
+1 M
-6 KYVIIILKYK
+6 Y
-16 NKGGKR
+16 KGGEELRK
-22 LKRLVKFWLTV
+22 LAKVFVTV
-33 SLLFLVSIL
+33 SLLFLGCSMNTIG
-42 TPTKAET
+42 AET
-49 VDIVELTKNEGYE
+49 VDVVELTKNAGYD

-67 KPKASI
+67 IPKASI
-73 VIDAYTGRILW
+73 VVDAYTGRILW
-84 QDNIDEERD
+84 QDHIDEVRD

-107 ESISKG
+107 EAIAKGELSIQ
-113 DLSLTQKITASK
+113 QKIIATK
-125 EDAAI
+125 EDQ
-130 SSIYAISN
+130 AISN
-138 NKIVE
+138 IYEISNNNIVE
-143 GVEYPIEELI
+143 GVEYPVEELL

-158 PSSNAATIM
+158 PSSNTATLM
-167 LANAVDKD
+167 LANAITTD
-175 SAAFIVK
+175 STKFIEK
-182 MNKKAKEL
+182 MNAKAKEL
-190 GMHHTTFNNA
+190 GMNHTNFNNA

-206 LFNGYYQ
+206 LFQGYYQ
-213 PEGYDASK
+213 PEGYDATK
-221 PNQTTARDLAILAMD
+221 PNQTTARDLAILAME

-244 LQYTNSAVVK
+244 LQYTNSPVVK

-284 LKTGSSGYGS
+284 LKTGSSGYGA
-294 FNYIATYE
+294 FNYVATYD
-302 KNQMKL
+302 KDQMKL

-339 EHFSYQTILPAGD
+339 EHFSYQTILSAGE
-352 HDFDGHKITTN
+352 HNFDGHKITTN
-363 QDLKMILE
+363 QPLEMIAE
-371 KGKVPEWQV
+371 KGKTPEWQV
-380 VDKKVSAKLTGE
+380 VNKKVSVTLKGD
-392 FLKENQKNP
+392 FLKKNQKNP

-406 AESGFAD
+406 EERGFVD

-435 FAVIIGGSLLFLLVL
+435 FAVIIGGSILFLLVL
-450 FGEHRAKKL
+450 LGESRAKN
-459 RKKRKHQKNK
+459 RRMKKRKKKSNKRKISD

>member
-1 MKFIF
+1 M
-6 KYVIIILKYK
+6 
-16 NKGGKR
+16 NKGGEELRK
-22 LKRLVKFWLTV
+22 LAKVFVTV
-33 SLLFLVSIL
+33 SLLFLGGSMNTIG
-42 TPTKAET
+42 AET
-49 VDIVELTKNEGYE
+49 VDVVELTKNAGYD

-67 KPKASI
+67 IPKASI
-73 VIDAYTGRILW
+73 VVDAYTGRILW
-84 QDNIDEERD
+84 QDHIDEVRD

-107 ESISKG
+107 EAIQKG
-113 DLSLTQKITASK
+113 ELSLSQKIVATK
-125 EDAAI
+125 EDQAI
-130 SSIYAISN
+130 SNIYAISN

-143 GVEYPIEELI
+143 SVEYPIEELL

-158 PSSNAATIM
+158 PSSNVATLM
-167 LANAVDKD
+167 LANAITTD
-175 SAAFIVK
+175 SAKFIEK
-182 MNKKAKEL
+182 MNAKAKEL
-190 GMHHTTFNNA
+190 GMNRTHFNNA

-206 LFNGYYQ
+206 LFQGYYQ

-221 PNQTTARDLAILAMD
+221 PNQTTARDLAILAME

-244 LQYTNSAVVK
+244 LQYTNSPVVK

-264 FDTYNYSLPG
+264 FDTYNYSLSG

-284 LKTGSSGYGS
+284 LKTGSSGYGA
-294 FNYIATYE
+294 FNYVATYD
-302 KNQMKL
+302 KDQMKL

-339 EHFSYQTILPAGD
+339 EHFSYQTILSAGE
-352 HDFDGHKITTN
+352 HNFDGHKITTN
-363 QDLKMILE
+363 QPLEMIAE
-371 KGKVPEWQV
+371 KGKTPEWQV
-380 VDKKVSAKLTGE
+380 VNKKVSVTLKGD

-435 FAVIIGGSLLFLLVL
+435 FAVIIGGSILFLLVL
-450 FGEHRAKKL
+450 LGER
-459 RKKRKHQKNK
+459 RVKKRREQKRNIIKNKTEKI

>member
-1 MKFIF
+1 M
-6 KYVIIILKYK
+6 
-16 NKGGKR
+16 NKGGEELRK
-22 LKRLVKFWLTV
+22 LAKVFVAV
-33 SLLFLVSIL
+33 SLLFLGCSMNTIG
-42 TPTKAET
+42 AET
-49 VDIVELTKNEGYE
+49 VDVVELTKNAGYD
-62 VNPAD
+62 VNPTD
-67 KPKASI
+67 IPKASI
-73 VIDAYTGRILW
+73 VVDAYTGRILW

-107 ESISKG
+107 ETIQKG
-113 DLSLTQKITASK
+113 ELSLSQKIVATK
-125 EDAAI
+125 EDQAI
-130 SSIYAISN
+130 SNIYAISN

-143 GVEYPIEELI
+143 GVEYPVEELL

-158 PSSNAATIM
+158 PSSNAATLM

-175 SAAFIVK
+175 SAAFIEK
-182 MNKKAKEL
+182 MNAKAKEL
-190 GMHHTTFNNA
+190 GMNHTHFNNA

-206 LFNGYYQ
+206 LFQGYYQ

-221 PNQTTARDLAILAMD
+221 PNQTTARDLAILAMEI
-236 LMNRYPQV
+236 MNRYPQV
-244 LQYTNSAVVK
+244 LQYTNSPVVK

-284 LKTGSSGYGS
+284 LKTGSSGYGA

-302 KNQMKL
+302 KDKMKL

-320 QDGEFIRHTFG
+320 QDGEMIRHTFG

-339 EHFSYQTILPAGD
+339 EHFSYQTILPAGE
-352 HDFDGHKITTN
+352 HNFDGHKITTN
-363 QDLKMILE
+363 QPLEMIAE
-371 KGKVPEWQV
+371 KGKTPDWQV
-380 VDKKVSAKLTGE
+380 AHKKVSVTLKGD

-413 LPKEPEKRQQT
+413 LPKEPQERQQT

-435 FAVIIGGSLLFLLVL
+435 FAVIIGGSILFLLVL
-450 FGEHRAKKL
+450 LGERRAKN
-459 RKKRKHQKNK
+459 RRMKKRKKKTNKRKNSD

>member
-1 MKFIF
+1 MNTI
-6 KYVIIILKYK
+6 
-16 NKGGKR
+16 G
-22 LKRLVKFWLTV
+22 
-33 SLLFLVSIL
+33 
-42 TPTKAET
+42 AET
-49 VDIVELTKNEGYE
+49 VDVVELTKNAGYD

-67 KPKASI
+67 IPKASI
-73 VIDAYTGRILW
+73 VVDAYTGRILW
-84 QDNIDEERD
+84 QDHIDEVRD

-107 ESISKG
+107 EAIAKGELSIQ
-113 DLSLTQKITASK
+113 QKITATK
-125 EDAAI
+125 EDQAI
-130 SSIYAISN
+130 SNIYAISN
-138 NKIVE
+138 NKIVK
-143 GVEYPIEELI
+143 GVEYPIEELL

-158 PSSNAATIM
+158 PSSNVATLM
-167 LANAVDKD
+167 LANTITTD
-175 SAAFIVK
+175 SAKFIEK
-182 MNKKAKEL
+182 MNAKAKEL
-190 GMHHTTFNNA
+190 GMNRTHFNNA

-206 LFNGYYQ
+206 LFQGYYQ

-244 LQYTNSAVVK
+244 LQYTNSPVVK

-274 AKYGVEGVNG
+274 AKYGFEGVNG
-284 LKTGSSGYGS
+284 LKTGSSGYGA
-294 FNYIATYE
+294 FNYVATYG
-302 KNQMKL
+302 KDKMKL

-320 QDGEFIRHTFG
+320 QDGEFVRHTFG

-363 QDLKMILE
+363 QSLEMIME
-371 KGKVPEWQV
+371 KGKTPTWQV
-380 VDKKVSAKLTGE
+380 SNKKVSVTLKGD
-392 FLKENQKNP
+392 FLKEDQKNP

-435 FAVIIGGSLLFLLVL
+435 FTVILGGSILFLLVL
-450 FGEHRAKKL
+450 WGEHRAKN
-459 RKKRKHQKNK
+459 RRMKKRKKKGNDWKISD

>member
-1 MKFIF
+1 M
-6 KYVIIILKYK
+6 
-16 NKGGKR
+16 NKGGEELRK
-22 LKRLVKFWLTV
+22 LAKVFVTV
-33 SLLFLVSIL
+33 SLLFLGCSMNTIG
-42 TPTKAET
+42 AET
-49 VDIVELTKNEGYE
+49 VDVVELTKNAGYD

-67 KPKASI
+67 IPKASI
-73 VIDAYTGRILW
+73 VVDAYTGRILW
-84 QDNIDEERD
+84 QDHIDEVRD

-107 ESISKG
+107 EAIAKGELSIQ
-113 DLSLTQKITASK
+113 QKIIATK
-125 EDAAI
+125 EDQAI
-130 SSIYAISN
+130 SNIYEISN

-143 GVEYPIEELI
+143 GVEYPVEELL

-158 PSSNAATIM
+158 PSSNTATLM
-167 LANAVDKD
+167 LANAITTD
-175 SAAFIVK
+175 STKFIEK
-182 MNKKAKEL
+182 MNAKAKEL
-190 GMHHTTFNNA
+190 GMNHTNFNNA

-206 LFNGYYQ
+206 LFQGYYQ
-213 PEGYDASK
+213 PEGYDATK
-221 PNQTTARDLAILAMD
+221 PNQTTARDLAILAME

-244 LQYTNSAVVK
+244 LQYTNSPVVK

-284 LKTGSSGYGS
+284 LKTGSSGYGA
-294 FNYIATYE
+294 FNYVATYD
-302 KNQMKL
+302 KDQMKL

-339 EHFSYQTILPAGD
+339 EHFSYQTILSAGE
-352 HDFDGHKITTN
+352 HNFDGHKITTN
-363 QDLKMILE
+363 QPLEMIAE
-371 KGKVPEWQV
+371 KGKTPEWQV
-380 VDKKVSAKLTGE
+380 VNKKVSVTLKGD
-392 FLKENQKNP
+392 FLKKNQKNP

-406 AESGFAD
+406 EERGFVD

-435 FAVIIGGSLLFLLVL
+435 FAVIIGGSILFLLVL
-450 FGEHRAKKL
+450 LGERRAKN
-459 RKKRKHQKNK
+459 RRMKKRKKKSNKRKISD

>member
-1 MKFIF
+1 M
-6 KYVIIILKYK
+6 
-16 NKGGKR
+16 
-22 LKRLVKFWLTV
+22 VKFWMTI
-33 SLLFLVSIL
+33 SLLFVLSMVKPIV
-42 TPTKAET
+42 AET
-49 VDIVELTKNEGYE
+49 VDIVDLTKKAGYE

-73 VIDAYTGRILW
+73 VVDAYTGRILW

-107 ESISKG
+107 EAIEKG
-113 DLSLTQKITASK
+113 ELSLKQQIKATENDQ
-125 EDAAI
+125 AI
-130 SSIYAISN
+130 SNIYALSN
-138 NKIVE
+138 NKIVA
-143 GVEYPIEELI
+143 GVDYPVEELI

-158 PSSNAATIM
+158 PSSNAATLM
-167 LANAVDKD
+167 LANAISKTP
-175 SAAFIVK
+175 ATFIDK
-182 MNKKAKEL
+182 MNAKAKEL
-190 GMHHTTFNNA
+190 GMKHTKFNNA
-200 SGAVAE
+200 SGAIAA
-206 LFNGYYQ
+206 LFKGYYQ
-213 PEGYDASK
+213 PEGYPASQ
-221 PNQTTARDLAILAMD
+221 PNQSTARDLAILAME

-244 LQYTNSAVVK
+244 LQYTNAAVVK
-254 TMEGT
+254 TMVGT
-259 PYEEK
+259 PYEES

-274 AKYGVEGVNG
+274 TKYGIEGVNG
-284 LKTGSSGYGS
+284 LKTGSSGSGA

-302 KNQMKL
+302 KDKMKL

-339 EHFSYQTILPAGD
+339 EHFSYQTILPAGE

-363 QDLKMILE
+363 QSLEMIME
-371 KGKVPEWQV
+371 KGKTSEWV
-380 VDKKVSAKLTGE
+380 VANKKVSVTLKGD

-401 SVEVV
+401 SVEVI

-435 FAVIIGGSLLFLLVL
+435 FAVILGGSILFLLVL
-450 FGEHRAKKL
+450 WGERRAKN
-459 RKKRKHQKNK
+459 RRMKKRKKKSGERKISD

>member
-1 MKFIF
+1 MK
-6 KYVIIILKYK
+6 
-16 NKGGKR
+16 
-22 LKRLVKFWLTV
+22 
-33 SLLFLVSIL
+33 
-42 TPTKAET
+42 
-49 VDIVELTKNEGYE
+49 
-62 VNPAD
+62 
-67 KPKASI
+67 
-73 VIDAYTGRILW
+73 
-84 QDNIDEERD
+84 
-93 PASIS
+93 
-98 KVMTVYLVM
+98 
-107 ESISKG
+107 
-113 DLSLTQKITASK
+113 
-125 EDAAI
+125 
-130 SSIYAISN
+130 
-138 NKIVE
+138 
-143 GVEYPIEELI
+143 
-153 KMTLV
+153 
-158 PSSNAATIM
+158 
-167 LANAVDKD
+167 
-175 SAAFIVK
+175 
-182 MNKKAKEL
+182 
-190 GMHHTTFNNA
+190 
-200 SGAVAE
+200 
-206 LFNGYYQ
+206 
-213 PEGYDASK
+213 
-221 PNQTTARDLAILAMD
+221 
-236 LMNRYPQV
+236 
-244 LQYTNSAVVK
+244 
-254 TMEGT
+254 
-259 PYEEK
+259 
-264 FDTYNYSLPG
+264 
-274 AKYGVEGVNG
+274 
-284 LKTGSSGYGS
+284 
-294 FNYIATYE
+294 

-308 VEVVL
+308 VKVVL